1 MRDGSPAAVA
11 SVEDF
16 NTRSMDAALA
26 KEAALLLE
34 AGKIVDCMRIMHLLL
49 QKKENDPKCGHSQ
62 KVEKRMVHK
71 SLLATKC
78 MNTYYSEE
86 VILRLK
92 LLHKFRRPTT
102 HQKLAS
108 IIQFHYLHPQA
119 PPSRAH
125 LLLRPFVEKGR
136 DEHQNET
143 YLVLSDN
150 HFISLLPNYIVC
162 SKEAQKAF
170 EKAKAQFGH
179 IDGDTQVGGD
189 NDQD

>member
-71 SLLATKC
+71 SLLATK
-78 MNTYYSEE
+78 
-86 VILRLK
+86 LLK

-150 HFISLLPNYIVC
+150 HFISLLPNYIIC